1 MSSTFF
7 GLNISYSG
15 LVASNAALNTT
26 ANNISNSET
35 PGYSRQQVKIA
46 ANDALR
52 AFAKYGC
59 AGAGVNT
66 LGVERL
72 RSEYYDTRFRNNS
85 SSLGEYQVKQ
95 KYMKMI
101 ENHFTDDE
109 YTEGFNTIF
118 NNLFDSMQEVMKNA
132 GDTTYKQAFVKDA
145 TTLTEYFNSMSASL
159 KDMQKDINAEVN
171 ATVEQLNSYA
181 TEIASLNKQI
191 NVIEISGGIA
201 NELRDQRDLLVDK
214 ISKVVDVT
222 TEESPVY
229 DPYNPGRETGA
240 TRFIVKVAGGQTIVD
255 SDNYNELICKAR
267 SSTEAVNQSDIDGLY
282 DIYWGNGN
290 KFDLNNASLKGSLR
304 GLIDLRDGNNN
315 EYFHGTVASV
325 GQTTDANGTSHQTV
339 KITVDADYLKD
350 INKSNLSE
358 SGKIMIGNQIS
369 YYDSFSFQYDAD
381 TDTYSYEFVLS
392 DSTKNPEAIGSSKIG
407 MDSSVGLANGYQ
419 GIPYYMQQMT
429 EWVRD
434 FAQAFDTILTQP
446 GSVDDYGDA
455 ARKLF
460 VARSKSDADEYDCS
474 KNPEAGKSY
483 SISCSDNSYYKMTAE
498 TFTVADSIMR
508 NAAYLA
514 THTDK
519 YAGQDKFDVIEQ
531 LIDLHTNK
539 DKMEFRGCTAAEF
552 LQCIL
557 GDVTLN
563 ASNANTFEAKY
574 EDLENTIDTMRLSV
588 SSVDKDEEGVSLVKY
603 QNAYALASKMI
614 NCFTEIYDRLI
625 LETGV

>member
-15 LVASNAALNTT
+15 LVASNAAMNTT

-101 ENHFTDDE
+101 ENHFTDDD

-159 KDMQKDINAEVN
+159 KDMQKDLNAEVH

-191 NVIEISGGIA
+191 NVIEISGGTA

-214 ISKVVDVT
+214 ISKIVDVT

-240 TRFIVKVAGGQTIVD
+240 TRYIVKIAGGQTIVD

-267 SSTEAVNQSDIDGLY
+267 SSTESVNQSDIDGLY

-290 KFDLNNASLKGSLR
+290 QFDLNNASLKGTLR
-304 GLIDLRDGNNN
+304 GLIDMRDGNNN
-315 EYFHGTVASV
+315 EYFHGTVASI
-325 GQTTDANGTSHQTV
+325 GQMTDAKGTSHQTV

-358 SGKIMIGNQIS
+358 SGKIMIGNQIA

-392 DSTKNPEAIGSSKIG
+392 DSNKNPEAVGSSKIG
-407 MDSSVGLANGYQ
+407 MDSSVGLANSYQ

-446 GSVDDYGDA
+446 GAVDDYGDPA
-455 ARKLF
+455 KKLF
-460 VARSKSDADEYDCS
+460 VAKGKSSAAEYDCS

-498 TFTVADSIMR
+498 TFAVADATMR

-539 DKMEFRGCTAAEF
+539 DKMEFRGCTASEF

-614 NCFTEIYDRLI
+614 NCFAEIYDRLI

>member
-15 LVASNAALNTT
+15 LVASNAAMNTT

-101 ENHFTDDE
+101 ENHFTDDD

-159 KDMQKDINAEVN
+159 KDMQKDLNAEVH

-214 ISKVVDVT
+214 ISKIVDVT

-240 TRFIVKVAGGQTIVD
+240 TRYIVKIAGGQTIVD

-267 SSTEAVNQSDIDGLY
+267 SSTESVNQSDIDGLY

-290 KFDLNNASLKGSLR
+290 QFDLNNASLKGTLR
-304 GLIDLRDGNNN
+304 GLIDMRDGNNN
-315 EYFHGTVASV
+315 EYFHGTVASI
-325 GQTTDANGTSHQTV
+325 GQMTDAKGTSHQTV

-358 SGKIMIGNQIS
+358 SGKIMIGNQIA

-392 DSTKNPEAIGSSKIG
+392 DSTKNPEAVGSSKIG
-407 MDSSVGLANGYQ
+407 MDSSVGLANSYQ

-434 FAQAFDTILTQP
+434 
-446 GSVDDYGDA
+446 
-455 ARKLF
+455 
-460 VARSKSDADEYDCS
+460 
-474 KNPEAGKSY
+474 
-483 SISCSDNSYYKMTAE
+483 
-498 TFTVADSIMR
+498 
-508 NAAYLA
+508 
-514 THTDK
+514 
-519 YAGQDKFDVIEQ
+519 
-531 LIDLHTNK
+531 
-539 DKMEFRGCTAAEF
+539 
-552 LQCIL
+552 
-557 GDVTLN
+557 
-563 ASNANTFEAKY
+563 
-574 EDLENTIDTMRLSV
+574 
-588 SSVDKDEEGVSLVKY
+588 
-603 QNAYALASKMI
+603 
-614 NCFTEIYDRLI
+614 
-625 LETGV
+625 